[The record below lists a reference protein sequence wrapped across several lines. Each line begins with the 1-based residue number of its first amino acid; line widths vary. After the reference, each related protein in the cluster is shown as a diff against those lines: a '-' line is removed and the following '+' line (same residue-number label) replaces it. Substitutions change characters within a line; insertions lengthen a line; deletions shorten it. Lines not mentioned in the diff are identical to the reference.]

1 MICVPYVDSSVYEVQ
16 VLQALVPWALHTS
29 NGKSNHCPEE
39 QGYCLKLL
47 SKGTSGVLSQEQFLF
62 GASALRILIM
72 IISLSS

>member
-39 QGYCLKLL
+39 QSLL
-47 SKGTSGVLSQEQFLF
+47 FE
-62 GASALRILIM
+62 ASIKRNQWCT
-72 IISLSS
+72 